1 MSKQAEEKKRKPS
14 ATAKGLAGAGAG
26 VIETLCVWPLESTKT
41 KIQLQRKLAE
51 PAPFKGVIGCMK
63 HTVRTTGFF
72 SLYHGMFPVILGS
85 VPKAGLRFG
94 VFAKLDQ
101 VFTRAD
107 GTTTPL
113 RTLAAGSVAGALE
126 ALLVVTPVETI
137 KTKLIALKM
146 KTAPGIA
153 HIIRTDGITG
163 IYKGAMA
170 TTLKQ
175 SSNQGLRFMA
185 FAQYKAVVL
194 KFRGTTKLND
204 VEAVIGG
211 MCAGMFSTVVNNAFD
226 VVKTRMQGL
235 DANKYN
241 GFLDCAKQIA
251 KNEGLLTFWAGLTP
265 RLARVV
271 PGQGIIFA
279 SSERITVWIQDYLH
293 L

>member
-1 MSKQAEEKKRKPS
+1 MSAEQPAKKKAS
-14 ATAKGLAGAGAG
+14 ATAKGLAGAAAG

-41 KIQLQRKLAE
+41 KIQLQRKLAT
-51 PAPFKGVIGCMK
+51 PAPFTGVIGCVK
-63 HTVRTTGFF
+63 YTVRTTGFF

-94 VFAKLDQ
+94 VFAKLDE
-101 VFTRAD
+101 VFTKAD
-107 GTTTPL
+107 GTTTPI
-113 RTLAAGSVAGALE
+113 RTLVAGSVAGALE
-126 ALLVVTPVETI
+126 ALLVVTPVETV

-146 KTAPGIA
+146 KTVPGIA
-153 HIIRTDGITG
+153 YILKTDGLQG

-185 FAQYKAVVL
+185 FAQYKTLVL
-194 KFRGTTKLND
+194 QVRGTSKLND
-204 VEAVIGG
+204 VEAVVGG
-211 MCAGMFSTVVNNAFD
+211 MCAGMFSTMANNIFD

-235 DANKYN
+235 DGAKYS
-241 GFLDCAKQIA
+241 GFFDCVRQIA
-251 KNEGLLTFWAGLTP
+251 RNEGVLTFWAGLTP

-279 SSERITVWIQDYLH
+279 SSERITTLLSDYLH
-293 L
+293 V